1 MEITFTVFGT
11 PMPQGSMRAFI
22 PKGWHRPVLTSDNK
36 KLKPYRQQVAE
47 TAIAEMAKAGLSCL
61 DREIPVRLDVAFF
74 FAKPKSASKH
84 VTQKTTKPDADK
96 LLRAVFDSI
105 TGVIITDDAQIVAGW
120 WSKGFGI
127 PERVEI
133 SVSSLDGRWQPDVR
147 TI

>member
-1 MEITFTVFGT
+1 MMQIAFTVFGT
-11 PMPQGSMRAFI
+11 PTPQGSMRAFI
-22 PKGWHRPVLTSDNK
+22 PRGWKRPVLTSDNK

-61 DREIPVRLDVAFF
+61 DRGIPVRVDVGFF
-74 FAKPKSASKH
+74 FAKPKSAGKR

-105 TGVIITDDAQIVAGW
+105 TGVIITDDAQIVAGC

-133 SVSSLDGRWQPDVR
+133 SVATLD
-147 TI
+147 